1 MAQHGIILT
10 LAFFNFVHGQ
20 VYYDRNEVYH
30 LTITESDSDDVL
42 ASLNVTIEN
51 YYATSTAFNSANLL
65 CYSDSKDEKPT
76 SRVLYEERSRPE
88 YGTILYNLI
97 IKKDG
102 VVKCEYKSFGI
113 VFAESNELYVRS
125 GNKQEVSALEELKR
139 FSGKLANH
147 RNPLK
152 LKDIANKFEEV
163 FTADSWLLDEVKA
176 QNLSNELL
184 VNLDS
189 ALLANIE
196 LVNKSIEET
205 RENFATRVE
214 NLDQTGS
221 VGLVIFDDGELDEDR
236 KNTTQRLVPIMK
248 DSDNSIVMD
257 PNVSSGMRL
266 PERLL
271 ERENISKRLM
281 TSVFRTSTTLF
292 SKNFNTST
300 VVNVNLG
307 GKHHK
312 HLEEPLIIWF
322 RRNASIPFEACVFWD
337 FSLGNGSGDW
347 SAEGCSLNNTHRLP
361 NSTYV
366 MDECH
371 CWHLTHFAEI
381 LRNSEGYSI
390 SESLSDIEVELEQ
403 ISIVGCIISLVA
415 LSCTFIAVAI
425 SPKWLAGVGQ
435 KILLQMAISFAML
448 LILFL
453 VAAFVSEQELGRT
466 GRFFVGFFLHYAIL
480 SNFFWMLVAGYLQ
493 YNRLVKVIYCRTPNL
508 LLKACTIGWAVP
520 VIPGAITL
528 LSMNFWVYNK
538 PPLYL
543 PYGVAFYLT
552 ILAPLVII
560 LALNLVIFAAI
571 LRNIYLISKDGPRKH
586 CCVSTTRV
594 KQIVFLFVLLGLCWI
609 FAACQELLE
618 HGRDI
623 FAYLF
628 CLTVSFQGVFF
639 FIFIVPVRE
648 YLPRPWGSQ

>member
-1 MAQHGIILT
+1 M
-10 LAFFNFVHGQ
+10 
-20 VYYDRNEVYH
+20 
-30 LTITESDSDDVL
+30 

-51 YYATSTAFNSANLL
+51 YYATSTDFNFANLHCFSNSTDGETL
-65 CYSDSKDEKPT
+65 
-76 SRVLYEERSRPE
+76 SRVLYEERSRPK
-88 YGTILYNLI
+88 YGTILYDLI
-97 IKKDG
+97 IPKDG
-102 VVKCEYKSFGI
+102 VVKCEYIYFGK
-113 VFAESNELYVRS
+113 VSAESNELYVRS
-125 GNKQEVSALEELKR
+125 GNKQDVSALEELKK
-139 FSGKLANH
+139 FSEKLTNS

-163 FTADSWLLDEVKA
+163 VTADMGLLDEVKA

-189 ALLANIE
+189 ALVANIE

-205 RENFATRVE
+205 RENFAARIE

-221 VGLVIFDDGELDEDR
+221 VGLVIFDDGETHED
-236 KNTTQRLVPIMK
+236 KNRTTQRLVPIMK
-248 DSDNSIVMD
+248 WSDNSIVMD

-271 ERENISKRLM
+271 TSENVSKRLM
-281 TSVFRTSTTLF
+281 TSVFQNSTALF
-292 SKNFNTST
+292 NKNVSTST

-307 GKHHK
+307 GEHHNN
-312 HLEEPLIIWF
+312 LDEPIIIWF
-322 RRNASIPFEACVFWD
+322 RRNVSIPFEACAFWD
-337 FSLGNGSGDW
+337 FSLKNGSGDW
-347 SAEGCSLNNTHRLP
+347 ATKGCSLNNTHRLP

-371 CWHLTHFAEI
+371 CSHLTHFAEI
-381 LRNSEGYSI
+381 VRNSERYLN
-390 SESLSDIEVELEQ
+390 SESLSEIEVELEQ

-415 LSCTFIAVAI
+415 LSFTFIAVAI
-425 SPKWLAGVGQ
+425 SPKWLAGVSQ
-435 KILLQMAISFAML
+435 KIMLQMAMSFAML

-453 VAAFVSEQELGRT
+453 VAKFVSEQELGKT
-466 GRFFVGFFLHYAIL
+466 GRFFIGFFLHYAIL

-508 LLKACTIGWAVP
+508 LLKVSTIGWGVP

-528 LSMNFWVYNK
+528 LSMNFWVYSK

-543 PYGVAFYLT
+543 PYGVTFYLT
-552 ILAPLVII
+552 ILTPLVII
-560 LALNLVIFAAI
+560 LALNLSIFAAI
-571 LRNIYLISKDGPRKH
+571 LRNIYLMSKDGPRKH

-594 KQIVFLFVLLGLCWI
+594 KQIVFLFVLLGLGWI
-609 FAACQELLE
+609 LAVCQEVFE
-618 HGRDI
+618 YGRDI

-648 YLPRPWGSQ
+648 HMPRPWRLH